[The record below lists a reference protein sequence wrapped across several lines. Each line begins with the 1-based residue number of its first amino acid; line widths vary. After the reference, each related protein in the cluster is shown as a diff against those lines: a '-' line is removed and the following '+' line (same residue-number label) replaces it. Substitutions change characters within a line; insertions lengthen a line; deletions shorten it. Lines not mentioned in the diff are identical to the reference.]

1 MEKGEK
7 DQRNENEKER
17 KREGIDVGTGN
28 ESHGE
33 RGVNTRHRARNA
45 YHTTS
50 PFEISAEK
58 ERK

>member
-1 MEKGEK
+1 M
-7 DQRNENEKER
+7 R